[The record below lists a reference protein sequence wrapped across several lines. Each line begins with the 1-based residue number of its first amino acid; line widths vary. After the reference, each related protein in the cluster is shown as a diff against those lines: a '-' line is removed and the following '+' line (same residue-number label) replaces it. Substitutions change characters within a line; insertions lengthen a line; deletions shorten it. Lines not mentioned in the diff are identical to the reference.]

1 MDDFSEEGEILKKAS
16 DCLLRLRNALWKAE
30 DLTEEV
36 IEILRGHESEI
47 SELEEINIE
56 ADRLQLEDYGIFR
69 VPNVINV
76 INHNSY
82 QIISQFPGVLDDFD
96 HKYRASLPF
105 KRVVELSCDLR
116 KLHMKKGMPMR
127 TKRC

>member
-1 MDDFSEEGEILKKAS
+1 MDDFSEEDETLKKAS
-16 DCLLRLRNALWKAE
+16 DCLLRLRNTLWKAE

-47 SELEEINIE
+47 SEPEQINIE
-56 ADRLQLEDYGIFR
+56 ADRLQLLDYGIFR
-69 VPNVINV
+69 VRNV

-116 KLHMKKGMPMR
+116 KLHMEKGMPMR